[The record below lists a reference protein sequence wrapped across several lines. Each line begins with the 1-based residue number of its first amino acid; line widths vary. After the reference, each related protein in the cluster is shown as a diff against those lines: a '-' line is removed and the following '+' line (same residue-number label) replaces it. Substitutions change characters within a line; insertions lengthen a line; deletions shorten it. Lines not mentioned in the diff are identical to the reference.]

1 MNKPA
6 RGSLLDIEHLSA
18 AEITGLLKLARRMN
32 PLKPR
37 PLLRGKRVLLLFY
50 EPSTRTRS
58 SFEIAAKEMGAMTTL
73 VLSSGSS
80 IEKGESLLDTAYT
93 LQAVGADVM
102 VIRNPYAGAPLL
114 MATHLKVPVINAGDG
129 MHEHPSQA
137 LLDAYTILRHKKT
150 LSGLRVV
157 IIGDIYHSRVAR
169 SAIHLLSKFGAQV
182 TLCGPPEFLP
192 ELATCL
198 APGLHITRSAEE
210 AVRGA
215 DVIMVLRVQKE
226 RLAGMKIRLQDY
238 ITRYQMTMA
247 RVKLAK
253 SDALV
258 MHPGPIIRGL
268 ELTWE
273 VADCPQSVIVE
284 EVHNEY
290 VARRQQ
296 RLLGMDQNCD
306 VQPRARDQASKQTRK
321 PHGVTRDP
329 DDRHAP
335 KYAPVVQLFPI
346 CVAVILGLRAQKQEP
361 PHLANQILEVLQI
374 GHHRVRPPQ
383 QPPLFLGHQAITDIG
398 HMRHKSDGKNHRAQ
412 LVKEEHGCEAA
423 HQLRKVQAPCRA
435 AEAQREAG
443 RRQD

>member
-18 AEITGLLKLARRMN
+18 AEITGLLKAARRMN

-114 MATHLKVPVINAGDG
+114 MATHVKVPVINAGDG

-137 LLDAYTILRHKKT
+137 LLDAYTILRHKRT
-150 LSGLRVV
+150 LNGLRVV
-157 IIGDIYHSRVAR
+157 IIGDVYHSRVAR
-169 SAIHLLSKFGAQV
+169 SAIHLLSKFGAHL

-192 ELATCL
+192 DLATSL
-198 APGLHITRSAEE
+198 APGLHIARSTEE

-253 SDALV
+253 PDALL

-284 EVHNEY
+284 EVENG
-290 VARRQQ
+290 VPVRMAILARA
-296 RLLGMDQNCD
+296 M
-306 VQPRARDQASKQTRK
+306 
-321 PHGVTRDP
+321 
-329 DDRHAP
+329 
-335 KYAPVVQLFPI
+335 
-346 CVAVILGLRAQKQEP
+346 
-361 PHLANQILEVLQI
+361 
-374 GHHRVRPPQ
+374 
-383 QPPLFLGHQAITDIG
+383 
-398 HMRHKSDGKNHRAQ
+398 GKA
-412 LVKEEHGCEAA
+412 
-423 HQLRKVQAPCRA
+423 
-435 AEAQREAG
+435 
-443 RRQD
+443 